1 MVMKLKEILEGKISK
16 EALLKMPGSYNVIGD
31 ILIFNAFPAEL
42 NKYQKIIGR
51 NILKHYKNIRTVAI
65 KTRKVSGRLRLQK
78 LKIIAGSNGKE
89 TIHKE
94 NGVKIKLDVEKCYFS
109 PRQSTE
115 RLRIA
120 KLVKPG
126 EKVLVAFSGV
136 APFPLV
142 IAKNSKAGEIHAI
155 ELNKIAH
162 KYAEENVK
170 MNKMNYIFL
179 YNGDVRKML
188 PKINKKF
195 DRLLLPLPKTS
206 ENYLKLARKYIK
218 KTGVIHYYTFLEEDK
233 IKNAKVSGFKV
244 IRRTICGHYSP
255 KIYRV
260 CFELKIK

>member
-1 MVMKLKEILEGKISK
+1 MVMKLKEFLEGKVKK

-31 ILIFNAFPAEL
+31 ILIFNAFPNEL
-42 NKYQKIIGR
+42 NKYQKTIGN
-51 NILKHYKNIRTVAI
+51 NILKFYKNIKVVAI
-65 KTRKVSGRLRLQK
+65 KTRKVSGRFRLQK
-78 LKIIAGSNGKE
+78 LKIIAGSNRKE

-94 NGVKIKLDVEKCYFS
+94 NGIKIKLDVEKCYFS

-120 KLVKPG
+120 RLVKLG
-126 EKVLVAFSGV
+126 ETVLVAFSGT
-136 APFPLV
+136 AAYPLV
-142 IAKNSKAGEIHAI
+142 IAKNSKAKAIYAI

-162 KYAEENVK
+162 KYAEENIK
-170 MNKMNYIFL
+170 LNKMNNIFL
-179 YNGDVRKML
+179 YNGDVKKML

-206 ENYLKLARKYIK
+206 ENYLKLARKHIK

-233 IKNAKVSGFKV
+233 IKNARVSGFKV

-255 KIYRV
+255 RIYRV
-260 CFELKIK
+260 CFDLKLA